1 MKHLLLGLASFMI
14 VGSPA
19 LALDDV
25 FEEKGSDWDSGY
37 GRLFSSGA
45 LISWRVSDVISGRI
59 NWSFLIPGDDNIKA
73 DDGYR
78 YWSVGEINCKEG
90 TFKAHHVRDEKKVVG
105 SPDVQFKRMS
115 DLGGEFCLFYQQE
128 FKDSPYYK

>member
-1 MKHLLLGLASFMI
+1 MKHLLFGLASFLI

-25 FEEKGSDWDSGY
+25 FEENGSDWDSGY
-37 GRLFSSGA
+37 GRLFISGA

-59 NWSFLIPGDDNIKA
+59 NWSFLIPGDDNTKS

-90 TFKAHHVRDEKKVVG
+90 TIKVGHVRDEKKVVG
-105 SPDVQFKRMS
+105 SPDAQLKKLT
-115 DLGGEFCLFYQQE
+115 DLGGEFCFFYRQE